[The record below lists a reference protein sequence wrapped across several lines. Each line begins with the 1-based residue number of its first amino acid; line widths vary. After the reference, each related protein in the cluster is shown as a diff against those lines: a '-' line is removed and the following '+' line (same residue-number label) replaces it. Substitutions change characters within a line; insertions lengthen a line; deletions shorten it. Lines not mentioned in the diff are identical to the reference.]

1 MYDTIYDVCI
11 IGAGASGLVSAIES
25 SRRGLSC
32 IVIDKNKKA
41 GRKLYATG
49 NGRCNLTNDEWDDT
63 SYYGNPFPDA
73 VFDALFKKIDKHPRS
88 FVVDY
93 FDFLGIKTTDK
104 DGYVY
109 PASLEASSVVWALND
124 TALNFGTVF
133 LYDHRATKISEI
145 TVENVGALYEI
156 AVEGT
161 KDKEDNQFVLARNLI
176 IACGG
181 SAAPG
186 IGSADPGE
194 TEILFDSACIP
205 YNSFAP
211 ALCPVHISEDMSS
224 LAGVRTKARV
234 TASGHSEFGEL
245 QITDYG
251 ISGIVVFNLAY
262 YMEQGEEV
270 QINIIPRVSEEDFID
285 SFKDQQGLYPD
296 RSLILFL
303 NGYINDKLCSYFA
316 GKVYGEIRP
325 TLKDINENGIR
336 TIYEEMSNWT
346 LKVLKKAGFDSCQ
359 AVRGGIVTSV
369 INPSTMRIEADRCL
383 GERLFAVGE
392 ATDVLGKCGGYNLT
406 YAFITGYLAGRSVK

>member
-63 SYYGNPFPDA
+63 SYYGNPFP
-73 VFDALFKKIDKHPRS
+73 
-88 FVVDY
+88 
-93 FDFLGIKTTDK
+93 
-104 DGYVY
+104 
-109 PASLEASSVVWALND
+109 ASLEASSVVWALND

-145 TVENVGALYEI
+145 TVENVGVLYEI

-303 NGYINDKLCSYFA
+303 NGYINDNLCSYFA
-316 GKVYGEIRP
+316 GKLYVEIRP
-325 TLKDINENGIR
+325 TLKDINEV
-336 TIYEEMSNWT
+336 SW
-346 LKVLKKAGFDSCQ
+346 
-359 AVRGGIVTSV
+359 
-369 INPSTMRIEADRCL
+369 
-383 GERLFAVGE
+383 
-392 ATDVLGKCGGYNLT
+392 
-406 YAFITGYLAGRSVK
+406 